1 MSMKELIEC
10 KHPNAW
16 IEFEMGMI
24 SEVYTVPSSK
34 DCTPFFF
41 FFNSK
46 NSIFSE
52 IDLGLRHICIDKL
65 LMLDL

>member
-34 DCTPFFF
+34 DYFLFFF
-41 FFNSK
+41 FSTAR
-46 NSIFSE
+46 IQFSV
-52 IDLGLRHICIDKL
+52 KL
-65 LMLDL
+65 I